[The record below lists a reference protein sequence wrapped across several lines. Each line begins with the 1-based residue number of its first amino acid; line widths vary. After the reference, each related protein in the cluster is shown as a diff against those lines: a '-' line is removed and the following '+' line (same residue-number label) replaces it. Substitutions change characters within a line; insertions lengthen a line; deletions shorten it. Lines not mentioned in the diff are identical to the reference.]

1 MFLKSHSVETW
12 SELEPVILVALER
25 FYNFVQEHE
34 EMAAIVDGHSIEKLK
49 KVQLLHWSDT
59 FENGLSNDYFER
71 MDRIV
76 RAHSRIGLS
85 PGLFSKGY
93 HEILNA
99 VSDAA
104 KATYPRNPRRVIDIV
119 TRIQDLVMSDLSI
132 IVEAS
137 IGHAETLR
145 ETDAEVTLSYA
156 NQFQSSMQ
164 SLQQDIEASAS
175 ASQQLDSSFEQI
187 NSSVNNASR
196 FSSDAATRANSASET
211 MNEVARAAEEIGSFL
226 SIITEIAD
234 KTKLLAVNAAIEAA
248 RAGEAGKGFTVVAD
262 EVRQLAEG
270 TESGATDVA
279 RKVEEIQRAV
289 AMLKPNIEGVQDS
302 FAKVKSSTDEIS
314 STVKEQSNSASEIS
328 SRMTNIS
335 QSVREQVS
343 GLDKLVESIRAS
355 IT

>member
-1 MFLKSHSVETW
+1 MFIKSHAVDSW
-12 SELEPVILVALER
+12 SDIEPIILTALER
-25 FYNFVQEHE
+25 FYNFVLEHE
-34 EMAAIVDGHSIEKLK
+34 ELAPIAEGHSIEKLK
-49 KVQLLHWSDT
+49 KVQLVHWSDT
-59 FENGLSNDYFER
+59 FENGFSNAYYER
-71 MDRIV
+71 MERIV
-76 RAHSRIGLS
+76 HAHARIGLS

-93 HEILNA
+93 HEVLLA
-99 VSDAA
+99 VADAA
-104 KATYPRNPRRVIDIV
+104 KAAYPRSPRRVTDVI

-132 IVEAS
+132 IIEAS
-137 IGHAETLR
+137 QQHAEALR
-145 ETDAEVTLSYA
+145 ETDAEVTLTYA

-164 SLQQDIEASAS
+164 SLRQDIEASAS
-175 ASQQLDSSFEQI
+175 AAQQLDSSFAQI
-187 NSSVNNASR
+187 NSSVNDASR
-196 FSSDAATRANSASET
+196 SSSDAATRANSASET

-314 STVKEQSNSASEIS
+314 STVQEQSNSASEIS

-335 QSVREQVS
+335 DSVRENVN
-343 GLDKLVESIRAS
+343 GLDKLIESIRAS
-355 IT
+355 LT